1 MPLFIRNH
9 YTYQRYIF
17 TKWSLFFLIQYFRD
31 DIKKYEGEVEIL
43 QKELH
48 SIQEQ
53 SEECQATYDSLAQK
67 DKYLDRTFKN
77 HFADLSPIIVDQ
89 CYKFF
94 K

>member
-1 MPLFIRNH
+1 MIKGQQLAIGTLLYLLHAF
-9 YTYQRYIF
+9 
-17 TKWSLFFLIQYFRD
+17 SRD
-31 DIKKYEGEVEIL
+31 EIAKYEAEVEVL
-43 QKELH
+43 SGELRM
-48 SIQEQ
+48 IQEQ
-53 SEECQATYDSLAQK
+53 SEEVQASYDTLAQK